1 MGDTVLPMPDE
12 GEIPA
17 GQRVGSLRCPW
28 VPKNGSGGHGAG
40 EFGAQPLSC
49 GPGQGGEAVEETRH
63 RYVGSG
69 HRAARPRG
77 SRCRGSRHSAATGRV
92 PAGGVGRGRGSR
104 HRRSPSPASR
114 RASAL
119 VDQSAGPGGRREE
132 GSGVG
137 EGVGERG
144 GGGEGRGTGAGGG
157 GVGCGACLGCPGGGG
172 ASSGR
177 GSGASTG
184 SGQAQGTP
192 RSSQA
197 YAVLSIPRLG
207 LRVPVAE
214 GVSKRDVLNKGYVGH
229 YPHTQQAGQAGNF
242 ALAGHRNTHG
252 EPFRYIN
259 RLRRGD
265 EIDVET
271 AAGRYVYVVDKT
283 LAQTSAND
291 GGVIREVPRSTV
303 RPAYGYSAPGY
314 YITLTTCTPEYT
326 SRYRLVVWGTLTSM
340 RPR

>member
-1 MGDTVLPMPDE
+1 MRAPGIVRRGLGVSGVVDHGTRRRRAAYRRVVWGGGEVLVTVGLLLLLLVVHQLWWTNRQAREGAERKVQALEKEWGSGEEE
-12 GEIPA
+12 GEGKGDGQEQGA
-17 GQRVGSLRCPW
+17 GVSGAGS
-28 VPKNGSGGHGAG
+28 GSGG
-40 EFGAQPLSC
+40 
-49 GPGQGGEAVEETRH
+49 
-63 RYVGSG
+63 
-69 HRAARPRG
+69 
-77 SRCRGSRHSAATGRV
+77 SA
-92 PAGGVGRGRGSR
+92 
-104 HRRSPSPASR
+104 
-114 RASAL
+114 
-119 VDQSAGPGGRREE
+119 
-132 GSGVG
+132 
-137 EGVGERG
+137 
-144 GGGEGRGTGAGGG
+144 
-157 GVGCGACLGCPGGGG
+157 GGG
-172 ASSGR
+172 ASSGGGSGASGGG

-184 SGQAQGTP
+184 SGRAQGTP

-214 GVSKRDVLNKGYVGH
+214 GVGKRDVLNKGYVGH

-271 AAGRYVYVVDKT
+271 AAGRYVYVVDRT
-283 LAQTSAND
+283 LPQTSAND
-291 GGVIREVPRSTV
+291 GGVIRRVPRSTV

-326 SRYRLVVWGTLTSM
+326 SRYRLVVWGKLTSM

>member
-1 MGDTVLPMPDE
+1 MRAPGIVRRGLGVSGVVDHGTRRRRAAYRRVVWGGGEVLVTVGLLLLLLVVHQLWWTNRQAREGAERKVQALEKGWGSGEEEE
-12 GEIPA
+12 GEGDGQEQGA
-17 GQRVGSLRCPW
+17 GVSGAGS
-28 VPKNGSGGHGAG
+28 GSGG
-40 EFGAQPLSC
+40 
-49 GPGQGGEAVEETRH
+49 
-63 RYVGSG
+63 
-69 HRAARPRG
+69 
-77 SRCRGSRHSAATGRV
+77 SA
-92 PAGGVGRGRGSR
+92 
-104 HRRSPSPASR
+104 
-114 RASAL
+114 
-119 VDQSAGPGGRREE
+119 
-132 GSGVG
+132 
-137 EGVGERG
+137 
-144 GGGEGRGTGAGGG
+144 
-157 GVGCGACLGCPGGGG
+157 GGG
-172 ASSGR
+172 ASSGGGSGASGGG

-184 SGQAQGTP
+184 SGRAQGTP

-214 GVSKRDVLNKGYVGH
+214 GVGKRDVLNKGYVGH

-271 AAGRYVYVVDKT
+271 AAGRYVYVVDRT
-283 LAQTSAND
+283 LPQTSAND

-326 SRYRLVVWGTLTSM
+326 SRYRLVVWGKLTSM

>member
-1 MGDTVLPMPDE
+1 MRAPGIVRRGLGVSGVVDHGTRRRRAAYRRVVWGGGEVLVTVGLLLLLLVVHQLWWTNRQARE
-12 GEIPA
+12 GAERKVQALEKEWGSGEEGKGEGQEQGA
-17 GQRVGSLRCPW
+17 GVSGAGS
-28 VPKNGSGGHGAG
+28 GSGG
-40 EFGAQPLSC
+40 S
-49 GPGQGGEAVEETRH
+49 T
-63 RYVGSG
+63 
-69 HRAARPRG
+69 
-77 SRCRGSRHSAATGRV
+77 
-92 PAGGVGRGRGSR
+92 
-104 HRRSPSPASR
+104 
-114 RASAL
+114 
-119 VDQSAGPGGRREE
+119 
-132 GSGVG
+132 
-137 EGVGERG
+137 
-144 GGGEGRGTGAGGG
+144 
-157 GVGCGACLGCPGGGG
+157 GGG
-172 ASSGR
+172 ASSGGGSGASGGG

-184 SGQAQGTP
+184 RGRAQGTP

-207 LRVPVAE
+207 VRVPVAE

-283 LAQTSAND
+283 LPQTSAND

-326 SRYRLVVWGTLTSM
+326 SRYRLVVWGKLTST